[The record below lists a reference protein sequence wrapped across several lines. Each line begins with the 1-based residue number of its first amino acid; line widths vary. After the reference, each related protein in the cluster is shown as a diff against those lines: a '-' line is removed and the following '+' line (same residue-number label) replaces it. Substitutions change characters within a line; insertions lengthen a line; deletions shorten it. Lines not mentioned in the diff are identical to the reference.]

1 MRTYWQP
8 TCIGSCPSKT
18 IKLIFIST
26 TTAFYIG
33 NSYLCII
40 HISSCTTT
48 YQLSNARKS
57 FLYLVSYSSSNSSFT
72 SNRLNNTYIINGQI
86 VPPILYIIHPY
97 YSIQLGTSSYL
108 GSSKGNG
115 MCTPL
120 VDYRRQFFNSSLS
133 YYSTSISIR
142 MFTFIKSNIHFRIIS

>member
-1 MRTYWQP
+1 MCTDWQP
-8 TCIGSCPSKT
+8 TGVRSRPSYTVKT
-18 IKLIFIST
+18 VFVIT

-33 NSYLCII
+33 YSYLCII
-40 HISSCTTT
+40 RISTCTTA
-48 YQLSNARKS
+48 YQLSNPCKRI
-57 FLYLVSYSSSNSSFT
+57 LHLVLNSSSNSGLA

-86 VPPILYIIHPY
+86 VPSILHIIHPY
-97 YSIQLGTSSYL
+97 YSIELGTSSYL

-120 VDYRRQFFNSSLS
+120 VAYRRQLFNSSLS